1 MPAILTPAQ
10 ERARREAYRALAVLL
25 ALEITGNN
33 REDDEPMPCL
43 LAEPAEPMN
52 PANSPFPESDADAH
66 GA

>member
-1 MPAILTPAQ
+1 MPTLLTPAQ

-33 REDDEPMPCL
+33 REDDEPMPCS

-52 PANSPFPESDADAH
+52 PANSPFTESDSDAH